1 MKNFATSGWAKRAGS
16 WLTCS
21 PSLLRD
27 LEKIQNYRRH
37 SLLPFLLFENGNRWV
52 MLFFLAFLLLD
63 ASGCQLNE
71 IPIDPRPKLRGNVLL
86 KVYLVRHGES
96 KKNVAHLPWTPE
108 EQLDTL
114 TTKGREQAAAIGH
127 FLKDKDIVA
136 IQSSPTGRTRE
147 TANAIGQV
155 IGLKEGYEVDPAFA
169 SLRGGKSQD
178 GNQISWAWREK
189 QWALGQDPR
198 PEGGESLSDGEFR
211 AKGSLN
217 KLVEKFP
224 EKSVVIVSHGDICAA
239 LLGYAA
245 NTPMPKRFVT
255 HDVPTGSVSEF
266 IMTNTG
272 WHIFE
277 EGREAAELVP
287 IPLPEHKDGFN

>member
-1 MKNFATSGWAKRAGS
+1 MKILLVIFLVVVNGCHSRNIHEDIVPVIHGKV
-16 WLTCS
+16 
-21 PSLLRD
+21 LLR
-27 LEKIQNYRRH
+27 
-37 SLLPFLLFENGNRWV
+37 
-52 MLFFLAFLLLD
+52 
-63 ASGCQLNE
+63 
-71 IPIDPRPKLRGNVLL
+71 
-86 KVYLVRHGES
+86 VYLVRHAEA
-96 KKNVAHLPWTPE
+96 KKNVVHVPWTPE
-108 EQLDTL
+108 KELDTL
-114 TTKGREQAAAIGH
+114 TVEGQRQAVAIGN
-127 FLKDKDIVA
+127 FLNDKGIVA
-136 IQSSPTGRTRE
+136 ILSSPAGRTRE
-147 TANAIGQV
+147 TAKAISQV
-155 IGLKEGYEVDPAFA
+155 IALKEGYEVDPAFA

-245 NTPMPKRFVT
+245 NTPMPKRYVT
-255 HDVPTGSVSEF
+255 HDVPPGSVSEF
-266 IMTNTG
+266 IMTNRG

-287 IPLPEHKDGFN
+287 IQLPDHKGGFN